1 MAEGRVGTSGWSYPE
16 WIGRFYPAGTSTPRM
31 LPFYAR
37 RFRTVELH
45 STYRNLPS
53 PAAIERWKSS
63 VAADFRFAPKAH
75 LGITHRRDLTGIEDR
90 VTAFLTAVA
99 PLAPNLG
106 PVLIALP
113 HQAVDLE
120 RLDRLLAALPRPTE
134 GSGFHFAFQLHAGW
148 LVPGVLDRLEAHGST
163 LVIVEAEGP
172 PPRPLQ
178 VGSFTYV
185 RLRRDRYTRAE
196 LHAWGARM
204 ADDVAAG
211 RDAYLF
217 LKHDE
222 VADGPRY
229 ARQVSTKLG
238 APVPEQSEL
247 DPTDA

>member
-1 MAEGRVGTSGWSYPE
+1 
-16 WIGRFYPAGTSTPRM
+16 M

-53 PAAIERWKSS
+53 EAAIQRWQES
-63 VAADFRFAPKAH
+63 VPSDFQFAPKAH
-75 LGITHRRDLTGIEDR
+75 LGITHRRDLTGLEDR
-90 VTAFLTAVA
+90 VDAFLSALA

-113 HQAVDLE
+113 HQALDLE
-120 RLDRLLAALPRPTE
+120 RLDRLLAALPRPPD
-134 GSGFHFAFQLHAGW
+134 SAFRFAFQLHAGW
-148 LVPGVLDRLEAHGST
+148 LIPGVLDRLELHGST
-163 LVIVEAEGP
+163 LVVVETEGP

-178 VGSFTYV
+178 VGSFSYV

-196 LHAWGARM
+196 LQAWGARM
-204 ADDVAAG
+204 ASDVAAG

-222 VADGPRY
+222 IANGPRY
-229 ARQVSTKLG
+229 ARQVSTRLTAG
-238 APVPEQSEL
+238 AP
-247 DPTDA
+247 DPSPR